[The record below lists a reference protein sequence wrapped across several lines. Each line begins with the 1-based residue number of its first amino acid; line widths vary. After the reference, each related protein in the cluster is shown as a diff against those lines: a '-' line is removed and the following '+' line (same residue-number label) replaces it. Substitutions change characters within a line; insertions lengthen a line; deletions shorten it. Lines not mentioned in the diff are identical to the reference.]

1 MIDQVRAIFTAILS
15 PQCALFRRL
24 AFQPYFAVFI
34 LALVLPL
41 AEVNGSSS
49 TAGAFAR
56 ISDIRAMP
64 REQAALAIPVR
75 VRGVVTWQNGIQNLT
90 IQDDSAGIWIDMV
103 EARKR
108 GIWQGDDTVFL
119 KGVTGM
125 EVEIEGHCDPG
136 GYAPLILP
144 ATLRVLGPKPLPKPM
159 AMDPARF
166 FSGADDCQRIKV
178 RGVVQGSYPLDPWV
192 VLVMDANPGRFTAL
206 VSRNVVSDPGSL
218 VDADV
223 SLTGVGA
230 VRFNLRGEATGS
242 RIRVGSPGDLKIER
256 PPPPPDEVPRVT
268 LDQLVTFRP
277 VPKGPHRVRAEGT
290 VTFSIPGRF
299 FYLQDGTSAVR
310 VQTDSKISLNSG
322 DRVEAAGFVEISGL
336 IGTLSYATVR
346 KIGVG
351 GLPKPL
357 AISPVEILAIY
368 NATSAAR
375 RMERDYDGQLIRCRA
390 RLLAVETETATK
402 EVKTLILEQPAA
414 TDRRG
419 SFVFEAQLYEDKS
432 KPLLLPP
439 IGSELELTGLV
450 QLDLGPIDGRGQ
462 GAQSIPVSL
471 GLILRTAQDVVVLTE
486 PSQWTARRF
495 AVLLAVVLTALGAA
509 LVWNLMLNSQVR
521 KKSRLLARE
530 ISARRDAA
538 LDFRT
543 TLRERNRLAANL
555 HDTLP
560 QTMSA
565 IGLQLDACEFSL
577 RRQGIESL
585 PPLDLIRTMV
595 GYAVKEL
602 RGAVWEMRSLS
613 LRGRSFTAALQ
624 AVVDRSG
631 EGHAAKISVSTEG
644 PFDTIPEFVSGNLL
658 LLVQEALHNA
668 LHHGHAENITVRFRT
683 DEPGAPVRL
692 EVADDGRGFTPD
704 TGRGPEQGHFGI
716 MGMTERAQ
724 RLGGSLRIESLP
736 GRGTC
741 IVVEVRQDLDDD
753 SADEESM
760 KIPGPNS

>member
-1 MIDQVRAIFTAILS
+1 MCKNFSLKYPARNA
-15 PQCALFRRL
+15 PLFAGR
-24 AFQPYFAVFI
+24 AFQLYP
-34 LALVLPL
+34 LLLLGLVL
-41 AEVNGSSS
+41 AGVNESSS
-49 TAGAFAR
+49 AAETLAR

-75 VRGVVTWQNGIQNLT
+75 VRGVVTWQNGIDNLT
-90 IQDDSAGIWIDMV
+90 VQDKSAGIWVDMV
-103 EARKR
+103 EARIR
-108 GIWQGDDTVFL
+108 GLWQGDDTILL
-119 KGVTGM
+119 KDVTGM

-136 GYAPLILP
+136 GYAPIILP
-144 ATLRVLGPKPLPKPM
+144 STLRVLGPQPLPAPM
-159 AMDPARF
+159 AMNPARF
-166 FSGADDCQRIKV
+166 FSGADDCQRIEV
-178 RGVVQGSYPLDPWV
+178 RGVVQGFYPLDPWI
-192 VLVMDANPGRFTAL
+192 VLVVDANPGRFTAL
-206 VSRNVVSDPGSL
+206 VSRNVVSDPGAL

-268 LDQLVTFRP
+268 LDRLLAFRP

-290 VTFSIPGRF
+290 VTFSRPGKF
-299 FYLQDGTSAVR
+299 FYFQEGVSAVR
-310 VQTDSKISLNSG
+310 VRTDSKISLKPG
-322 DRVEAAGFVEISGL
+322 DRVEAAGFVDISGL
-336 IGTLSYATVR
+336 IGTLSDATVR

-351 GLPKPL
+351 VLPKPL
-357 AISPVEILAIY
+357 AISPVEILALY
-368 NATSAAR
+368 DATSAAN
-375 RMERDYDGQLIRCRA
+375 RMERDYEGQLIRCKA
-390 RLLAVETETATK
+390 RLLAVESETAQK

-414 TDRRG
+414 DG
-419 SFVFEAQLYEDKS
+419 GSSFVFEAQLYEVEAKS
-432 KPLLLPP
+432 LDLPR
-439 IGSELELTGLV
+439 IGSVLELTGLV

-462 GAQSIPVSL
+462 GAQTIPVSL
-471 GLILRTAQDVVVLTE
+471 GMILRTAQDVVIVSE
-486 PSQWTARRF
+486 PSRWTAGRF
-495 AVLLAVVLTALGAA
+495 MVILAVVLTALGVA
-509 LVWNLMLNSQVR
+509 LVWNVVLKRQVR

-543 TLRERNRLAANL
+543 TIRERNRLAANL

-560 QTMSA
+560 QTMNA
-565 IGLQLDACEFSL
+565 ISLQLDACEFSL

-585 PPLDLIRTMV
+585 PPLQLVRTMV

-624 AVVDRSG
+624 AVVDRCG
-631 EGHAAKISVSTEG
+631 EGHAAKFSVSTEG
-644 PFDTIPEFVSGNLL
+644 SLETIPEFVSGNLL
-658 LLVQEALHNA
+658 LIVQEALHNA

-683 DEPGAPVRL
+683 DAPGSPVRL
-692 EVADDGRGFTPD
+692 EVADDGRGFSPG

-724 RLGGSLRIESLP
+724 RLGGSLRIESTP
-736 GRGTC
+736 ASGTRV
-741 IVVEVRQDLDDD
+741 IVEVRQDLDDD
-753 SADEESM
+753 TADEAPI
-760 KIPGPNS
+760 KIPGIDPLN